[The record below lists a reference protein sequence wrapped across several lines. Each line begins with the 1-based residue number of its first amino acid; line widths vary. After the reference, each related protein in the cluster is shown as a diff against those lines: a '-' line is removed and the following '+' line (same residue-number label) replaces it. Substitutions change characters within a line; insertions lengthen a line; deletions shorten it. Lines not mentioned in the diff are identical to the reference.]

1 MTFRSRACAAALA
14 VATTVLPAAVIAAP
28 KHVLTF
34 QYYHQSFGSVR
45 VNDKLSPQY
54 MAQHA
59 DFVETSGFDNENL
72 NAFKAAGG
80 RYGLAYIDP
89 TFVPYCVPPFTPPAG
104 ACAGQ
109 IGNLNPAESAWFHDS
124 SGARINR
131 GDTYTKQ
138 YQEFLNPG
146 SPAAR
151 KAIVAWMNG
160 YLQKSPRLDFFFS
173 DDSGSTFNGPKGTPS
188 SGAFYGFNASGVEI
202 RDEKAW
208 IAAENAMLSAAPRK
222 LIINGGDLFRPAFD
236 GAFLKNPNVAGSNHE
251 GCFSSAYYGGRVDNS
266 RGGLWQQQADG
277 LLADRPFGKFSVCM
291 MTGAPTP
298 DTRTYALASWWLT
311 YDPRFSVAAPVAP
324 DAAGNTIF
332 PEFDIVPTQPS
343 SSAGA
348 HVSDLARGA
357 TYVRE
362 FANCYQWGVSIGAC
376 AAIVNPTQSAQ
387 PVPKLKRRY
396 ARVLVLDSN
405 GSATGGRAYWRTGAT
420 GTLGPVSALILSE
433 GSVRKSSVR

>member
-1 MTFRSRACAAALA
+1 MDLKSAAAAALIA
-14 VATTVLPAAVIAAP
+14 ALPVAAAAAP

-34 QYYHQSFGSVR
+34 LYYHQSFGATR

-59 DFVETSGFDNENL
+59 DFIETSGFDNAGV

-80 RYGLAYIDP
+80 RYGVTYIDP
-89 TFVPYCVPPFTPPAG
+89 TFVPYCVPPFTAPAG

-109 IGNLNPAESAWFHDS
+109 IGNLNPAESAWFHDANN
-124 SGARINR
+124 ARINR
-131 GDTYTKQ
+131 ADSYTKQ

-173 DDSGSTFNGPKGTPS
+173 DDSGSIFVGPKGTTM
-188 SGAFYGFNASGVEI
+188 SGAFYGFNAAGVEI
-202 RDEKAW
+202 RDDKAW

-222 LIINGGDLFRPAFD
+222 LIINGGDLFRPAYN

-251 GCFSSAYYGGRVDNS
+251 GCFNAAYYGGRVNDS
-266 RGGLWQQQADG
+266 RGLWQQQADG
-277 LLADRPFGKFSVCM
+277 LLADRPFGKFSLCM
-291 MTGAPTP
+291 MNGAPTP
-298 DTRTYALASWWLT
+298 DSRIYALASWWLT
-311 YDPRFSVAAPVAP
+311 YDPRYSVAAPIAP

-332 PEFDIVPTQPS
+332 PEFDIVPLQPS

-348 HVSDLARGA
+348 HVRDLARGA

-362 FANCYQWGVSIGAC
+362 FANCYQWGASIGAC
-376 AAIVNPTQSAQ
+376 ATIVNPTQSAQ
-387 PVPKLKRRY
+387 PLPKLKRRY